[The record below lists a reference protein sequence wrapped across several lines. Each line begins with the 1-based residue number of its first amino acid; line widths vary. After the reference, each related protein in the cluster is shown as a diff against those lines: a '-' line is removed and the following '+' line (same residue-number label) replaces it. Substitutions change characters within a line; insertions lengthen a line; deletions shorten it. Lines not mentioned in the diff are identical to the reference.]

1 MLKYL
6 RELCAL
12 ESIKETGTH
21 ERSALRALAVPHGG
35 FMSRVH
41 ALFIWLSDV
50 PHVLEN
56 GAVC

>member
-12 ESIKETGTH
+12 EFTREAGIH
-21 ERSALRALAVPHGG
+21 ERSALRPLAVPHSS
-35 FMSRVH
+35 FMSQVR
-41 ALFIWLSDV
+41 ALFIWLSYV